1 MNETSSRRIIGRLG
15 GLPALLLFCVALAS
29 LLAFNVNRARYYA
42 PFDHHEAKNLA
53 VADTLFARGFSMFRG
68 ASYRAN
74 GEPQLDVYSRF
85 PVGGFAL
92 LKFATKPFGDDLAAQ
107 VFAARLLMLACLVA
121 AMMLAYQTLRRVAA
135 DGWISLTATS
145 MGFSSYYIL
154 ANSTVVSPEMMM
166 DLLGVMLTLHG
177 MVIFTQDRKR
187 FRQLWIKSC
196 VALLIGWHVYA
207 LLAPFVLLGLGGEL
221 AAVMRSR
228 CGDPSRPKPASATWA
243 LFRSAALSRYSR
255 LGLIALLFGTSI
267 LAVNWTSEY
276 VVLEG
281 RTSFTRLP
289 SYGSMLKRTGLSS
302 VLDVQPTYAWSDFLP
317 RQFYRIV
324 GATLPGAVEWPG
336 QWLERPPSMPP
347 LPLIGAGVLIA
358 GVVFLWLP
366 FARGHRLVLGSLVL
380 SGFCWAFG
388 MRGAAYFAGHDY
400 EAIYFVGVPL
410 TLVTLTLVAFRRF
423 AGASA
428 TRLLPCLAI
437 GALFVFVYSASAVTS
452 QKHAG
457 ARWAAHMEA
466 VYADMGNIRR
476 FTHGKRVL
484 TPDKYG
490 SRDIYGSD
498 EALDWLL
505 SGSLV
510 RRGLFGQPRDPPHN
524 FLLIPHH
531 RQETGLLTPDNK
543 ILFFYDASVEPASV
557 QRSFVDA
564 IVSASTL
571 VATAPFRLYVNDADL
586 SYVKEEGCVF
596 EDVLPRFFLH
606 ITPVFLHDLPERDP
620 RSRHDNLDFEF
631 QRHGVGI
638 GDSCA
643 ARVPLPRYPIA
654 SIRTGQFT
662 NTGWLWGQTIAFVST
677 YRKRYAAVAPLE
689 PDARAEFRLYLRLT
703 EQERSLT
710 YVKTP
715 CAPADVASPFFL
727 HVAPARRE
735 DLPENRQA
743 SGFGNLDFD
752 FGRRGALFDGKCV
765 AIAPLPKYAFT
776 RIRTGQWAD
785 GENLWEATLD
795 LRPRNAAPGI

>member
-1 MNETSSRRIIGRLG
+1 MKLSGAAIIGRLG
-15 GLPALLLFCVALAS
+15 GWPALLLLGVGLVS
-29 LLAFNVNRARYYA
+29 LLAFNVNRAAYYA
-42 PFDHHEAKNLA
+42 PLERQVVRNLA
-53 VADTLFARGFSMFRG
+53 IADTLFVRGFAMFRG
-68 ASYRAN
+68 ASFAED
-74 GEPQLDVYSRF
+74 GDLILEVYSRF

-92 LKFATKPFGDDLAAQ
+92 LKLATMPFGDALAAQ

-121 AMMLAYQTLRRVAA
+121 AMMLAYHTLRRITAN
-135 DGWISLTATS
+135 GWIALAATS

-154 ANSTVVSPEMMM
+154 EYSTAVSTELMM

-177 MVIFTQDRKR
+177 MVVFTQDGKR
-187 FRQLWIKSC
+187 FRQLWVKSC
-196 VALLIGWHVYA
+196 AALLIGWHVYA

-221 AAVMRSR
+221 AAMRSR
-228 CGDPSRPKPASATWA
+228 RGNPSCRRLGSTIWA
-243 LFRSAALSRYSR
+243 LLRLAAFSRYSR
-255 LGLIALLFGTSI
+255 LGLIALLFGTSM
-267 LAVNWTSEY
+267 LAVNFTSEY
-276 VVLEG
+276 VALEG
-281 RTSFTRLP
+281 RTPLAQLP
-289 SYGSMLKRTGLSS
+289 SVRSMMKRTGLSPVPRVRS
-302 VLDVQPTYAWSDFLP
+302 TYAWSDFLP
-317 RQFYRIV
+317 RQFYRVV
-324 GATLPGAVEWPG
+324 GATVPGAVEWPG
-336 QWLERPPSMPP
+336 QRFEWPPSTPP
-347 LPLIGAGVLIA
+347 LPLVGAGVLIA

-366 FARGHRLVLGSLVL
+366 FARGHRLVLGSLAL

-388 MRGAAYFAGHDY
+388 MRGQAWHVGHDF

-410 TLVTLTLVAFRRF
+410 TLVALALVALRRF

-428 TRLLPCLAI
+428 VRLLPCVATA
-437 GALFVFVYSASAVTS
+437 ALFVFVYSARTVA
-452 QKHAG
+452 AG
-457 ARWAAHMEA
+457 NAPAPRWADRMEA
-466 VYADMGNIRR
+466 VYADMANIRR
-476 FTHGKRVL
+476 FTYGKRVL
-484 TPDKYG
+484 APDEWG
-490 SRDIYGSD
+490 SRDLFGVD

-510 RRGLFGQPRDPPHN
+510 RHGLVGQSTPPHD

-531 RQETGLLTPDNK
+531 RQEAGLLTPDNEVVF
-543 ILFFYDASVEPASV
+543 LYDASVDPTSA

-564 IVSASTL
+564 IVSTSQL
-571 VATAPFRLYVNDADL
+571 VATSAFRLYVNDAAL
-586 SYVKEEGCVF
+586 SYVKEGGCVF

-606 ITPVFLHDLPERDP
+606 VAPVFLHDLPERG
-620 RSRHDNLDFEF
+620 RTSRHDNLDFGF
-631 QRHGVGI
+631 QSHGVRI

-662 NTGWLWGQTIAFVST
+662 NTGQFWQRNIAFVST

-689 PDARAEFRLYLRLT
+689 PDARAEFHLYLRLT

-765 AIAPLPKYAFT
+765 AIAPLPKYTFS

-795 LRPRNAAPGI
+795 RVYDIFVPG

>member
-1 MNETSSRRIIGRLG
+1 MNETSSRRIGRLG
-15 GLPALLLFCVALAS
+15 GLPALLLLCVALAS

-53 VADTLFARGFSMFRG
+53 VADTLFAGGFSMFRG
-68 ASYRAN
+68 ASFRAN
-74 GEPQLDVYSRF
+74 GEPKPDVYSRF

-92 LKFATKPFGDDLAAQ
+92 LKFATMPFGDDLAAQ
-107 VFAARLLMLACLVA
+107 VFAARLLMLACLVT
-121 AMMLAYQTLRRVAA
+121 AMMLAYQALRRISAN
-135 DGWISLTATS
+135 GWIALAATS

-154 ANSTVVSPEMMM
+154 ANSTVVSTEMMM
-166 DLLGVMLTLHG
+166 DLLGFMLTLHG
-177 MVIFTQDRKR
+177 MVVFTQDRKR

-221 AAVMRSR
+221 VAVMRSR
-228 CGDPSRPKPASATWA
+228 RGNPSCRKPLSAAWA
-243 LFRSAALSRYSR
+243 LCRAAALSRYSR
-255 LGLIALLFGTSI
+255 LGLVALLFGT
-267 LAVNWTSEY
+267 LMLVVNWTSEY
-276 VVLEG
+276 VALEG

-289 SYGSMLKRTGLSS
+289 SFGSMLMRTGLSS

-317 RQFYRIV
+317 RQFYRVV
-324 GATLPGAVEWPG
+324 GATVPGAVEWPG
-336 QWLERPPSMPP
+336 RSLEQLPSIPP
-347 LPLIGAGVLIA
+347 LPLIGAGVLSA

-366 FARGHRLVLGSLVL
+366 FARGHRLVLGSLSL

-388 MRGAAYFAGHDY
+388 MRGNAYFAGHDY

-410 TLVTLTLVAFRRF
+410 TLVTLALVAFCRF

-428 TRLLPCLAI
+428 ARLLPCLGM
-437 GALFVFVYSASAVTS
+437 GALFVFVYSASTVTS
-452 QKHAG
+452 HNMPAQG
-457 ARWAAHMEA
+457 WADHMQA

-484 TPDKYG
+484 TPDEYG

-531 RQETGLLTPDNK
+531 HQETGLLTPDNK
-543 ILFFYDASVEPASV
+543 VLFLYDASVEPASV

-564 IVSASTL
+564 IVSASAL
-571 VATAPFRLYVNDADL
+571 AATNAFRLYVNDAAL

-596 EDVLPRFFLH
+596 RDVLPRFFLH
-606 ITPVFLHDLPERDP
+606 IAPVFLHDLPERDP
-620 RSRHDNLDFEF
+620 RSRHDNLDFGF

-654 SIRTGQFT
+654 SIRTGQFA
-662 NTGWLWGQTIAFVST
+662 NTGQFWAETIAFVST
-677 YRKRYAAVAPLE
+677 YRKRYAAIAPLE
-689 PDARAEFRLYLRLT
+689 PDAHAEFHLYLRLT

-715 CAPADVASPFFL
+715 CAAADVASPFFL
-727 HVAPARRE
+727 HVAPARQE

-765 AIAPLPKYAFT
+765 AIAPLPKYPFT